1 MVQSMT
7 GYGRCEGIHAD
18 RTYVVEVRS
27 VNSKYCDV
35 AVKVPRSL
43 LPIEPLLKKE
53 IQQRFS
59 RGRFDVAVTSNGVGD
74 QVRHLTFD
82 DTLARQYY
90 EVLRSLK
97 DEFHLK
103 GDIDLGI
110 MAGFKDILTVAD
122 IEEEQSRAVRLI
134 RRLLRDALDSLERMR
149 KEEGRALCIDL
160 KKRLKVI
167 DREQERIRRRI
178 PKATNQYYKR
188 LREKVSLLPEVR
200 GIEDFRLMHE
210 IALLVEKTDVT
221 EELARFKSH
230 QGQFLKF
237 IGSEGAVG
245 RRLDFLLQE
254 MNREINTISSKA
266 NDAYVSM
273 RVVNIKNELEKI
285 REQVQNIE

>member
-59 RGRFDVAVTSNGVGD
+59 RGRFDVAVTRNGAGD

-134 RRLLRDALDSLERMR
+134 RRLLRDVLDSLERMR

-188 LREKVSLLPEVR
+188 LRERVSLLPEVR

-221 EELARFKSH
+221 EELVRFKSH

-237 IGSEGAVG
+237 LESEGAVG

>member
-59 RGRFDVAVTSNGVGD
+59 RGRFDVAVTRNGAGD

-237 IGSEGAVG
+237 IESKGAVG

>member
-59 RGRFDVAVTSNGVGD
+59 RGRFDVAVTRNGAGD

-97 DEFHLK
+97 DKFHLK

-134 RRLLRDALDSLERMR
+134 RRLLRDVLDSLERMR

-188 LREKVSLLPEVR
+188 LRERVSLLPEVR

-221 EELARFKSH
+221 EELVRFKSH

-237 IGSEGAVG
+237 LESEGAVG

-285 REQVQNIE
+285 REQVQNLE